1 MKNVLNPL
9 AESLL
14 IPLGSTAETL
24 ATDAVIQK
32 KSFGSDMITLIIM
45 NEEMGDIMNIVYI
58 KEFDFLIK
66 GVGDTI
72 KDEANE

>member
-1 MKNVLNPL
+1 
-9 AESLL
+9 
-14 IPLGSTAETL
+14 
-24 ATDAVIQK
+24 
-32 KSFGSDMITLIIM
+32 M